1 MHNGLLSKDNR
12 SMVTIYASAFS
23 CRANGY
29 PFYLGFI
36 LPFLAIYL
44 FNWIMFIVIM
54 VSLVRHAKVAKKS
67 FKQSNVTIAAG
78 LALVLGLG
86 WGFGLAASNN
96 KITYLACALQ
106 IVFSVFI
113 GCQGLLI
120 LLFHGVRN
128 KDAKM
133 VWRSWLHF
141 VKSAGHG
148 IRTMKSSDVITEEN
162 SKFASTLPDVL
173 STTAQSETTYEPEK
187 SVATENNFNELP
199 HDSHFPHS
207 TFLAA
212 VGKNEVV
219 SKGDALGEMEMIEN
233 SCYSSKES
241 TITADCLSFHEL
253 KTTPAY

>member
-1 MHNGLLSKDNR
+1 
-12 SMVTIYASAFS
+12 MVTIYASVFS

-44 FNWIMFIVIM
+44 FNWIMFIVII
-54 VSLVRHAKVAKKS
+54 VSLVRHAKKS

-133 VWRSWLHF
+133 VWRSWFHF
-141 VKSAGHG
+141 AKSAGHG
-148 IRTMKSSDVITEEN
+148 IRINKTMKSYVVIAEDDGKI
-162 SKFASTLPDVL
+162 SSTLCDSL
-173 STTAQSETTYEPEK
+173 LTTEQSETTHEPEK
-187 SVATENNFNELP
+187 KHLGLQSFVVRITGEVLWS
-199 HDSHFPHS
+199 SH
-207 TFLAA
+207 L
-212 VGKNEVV
+212 
-219 SKGDALGEMEMIEN
+219 
-233 SCYSSKES
+233 
-241 TITADCLSFHEL
+241 
-253 KTTPAY
+253 

>member
-1 MHNGLLSKDNR
+1 
-12 SMVTIYASAFS
+12 MVTIYASVFS

-44 FNWIMFIVIM
+44 FNWIVFIVII

-148 IRTMKSSDVITEEN
+148 IQTMKSFDVNTEDN
-162 SKFASTLPDVL
+162 SKFTSTLRDVL
-173 STTAQSETTYEPEK
+173 PTTAQSEATYEPEK
-187 SVATENNFNELP
+187 SLATENNFNGVP
-199 HDSHFPHS
+199 HDDHIPHS
-207 TFLAA
+207 TFLATA
-212 VGKNEVV
+212 GKKEVV
-219 SKGDALGEMEMIEN
+219 SKGDALCLGEMKMIEN
-233 SCYSSKES
+233 DSAKES
-241 TITADCLSFHEL
+241 TITTC
-253 KTTPAY
+253 

>member
-1 MHNGLLSKDNR
+1 
-12 SMVTIYASAFS
+12 MVTIYASVFS

-44 FNWIMFIVIM
+44 FNWIVFIVIM
-54 VSLVRHAKVAKKS
+54 VSFVRPAKVAKES

-133 VWRSWLHF
+133 VWRSWFHF
-141 VKSAGHG
+141 AKSAGHG
-148 IRTMKSSDVITEEN
+148 IRINKTMKSYVVLAEDDG
-162 SKFASTLPDVL
+162 KFSSTLCDGL
-173 STTAQSETTYEPEK
+173 LTTAQGETTYEPEN
-187 SVATENNFNELP
+187 SLATENNFNEVP
-199 HDSHFPHS
+199 HDNHFTLS

-212 VGKNEVV
+212 VGKKKVV
-219 SKGDALGEMEMIEN
+219 SKGDALREMEMIE
-233 SCYSSKES
+233 SSSYSAEDS
-241 TITADCLSFHEL
+241 TITADCVSFQEL
-253 KTTPAY
+253 KT